1 MKKVHLMALV
11 VCCGLAAWSSAGD
24 LWIMSGAGNEVF
36 INGQSVGIIESADD
50 GVRVPG
56 LAPGEHTVKTSKDGV
71 MSGDY
76 GFELGYAPTQVVVL
90 GPGAASSAGDEEP
103 VGAIEVTSNPKECD
117 IQLGVRKYTKKQPIL
132 LLVGIPVGEHDLRFE
147 SEGAGLQS
155 KVTVVTGQSAQVMV
169 DFGNNRVAVVAAPGV
184 SVSTTPEE
192 TPQAKL
198 ACIEY
203 WVEVLRTDNPEAVKA
218 ARSALK
224 DQGFPE
230 YHQQLIVDNE
240 NPGSPVFKLRV
251 GPITRKKMARYVFG
265 LLRHGG
271 FKTAWV
277 VPAECDPSLARK
289 VE

>member
-1 MKKVHLMALV
+1 MTFV
-11 VCCGLAAWSSAGD
+11 VCCGVAATASAGD
-24 LWIMSGAGNEVF
+24 SWIISPAGSEVF
-36 INGQSVGIIESADD
+36 LDGESVGIAESVEL
-50 GVRVPG
+50 GIRVSG
-56 LAPGEHTVKTSKDGV
+56 LAPGEHTVRISRDDV

-76 GFELGYAPTQVVVL
+76 GFKLGYAPTQIVV
-90 GPGAASSAGDEEP
+90 PGTAIASPAGDEQT
-103 VGAIEVTSNPKECD
+103 VGTVEITSNPKKCD

-155 KVTVVTGQSAQVMV
+155 KVTVVPGEPAQVMV

-184 SVSTTPEE
+184 SESPTPEK

-251 GPITRKKMARYVFG
+251 GPITRKKMARHVFG